1 LRHGRRPY
9 EHAKQGTEQYFHT
22 YPPV

>member
-1 LRHGRRPY
+1 LRRSRRPY
-9 EHAKQGTEQYFHT
+9 EYAKQGTEQYFHT